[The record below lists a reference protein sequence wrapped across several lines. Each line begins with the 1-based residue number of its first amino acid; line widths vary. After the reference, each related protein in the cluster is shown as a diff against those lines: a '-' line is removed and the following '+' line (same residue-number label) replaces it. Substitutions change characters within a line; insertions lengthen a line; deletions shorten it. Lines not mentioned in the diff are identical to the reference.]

1 MNGIIACDCRDV
13 SALPPPTPPLPLS
26 PFQVK
31 QDSDELIDKVHHM
44 LTTHRGFDYRQNCYW
59 FSLTEGI
66 NKKLRAKVG
75 ARLCAARSHASFHP
89 PAVSITLKEPGIAT
103 ITSVNGMLR
112 VLALHYLGILPFCP
126 IDDAVFGV
134 TVEEI
139 TLDTV
144 MKEKAVQSFPLWV
157 KHLLAFVFRG
167 RPPAPMVAPALFAHL
182 RERGM
187 PVWFLGVNSDSDLKL
202 YVEGVCIRASKLLVS
217 SHLVS
222 CLFTRMS
229 VGRSPLG
236 PRPCSRTGSVGP
248 STRSKPSGCAF
259 ERSRRN
265 RTFIFYTPVPM
276 QSQLVE

>member
-1 MNGIIACDCRDV
+1 
-13 SALPPPTPPLPLS
+13 
-26 PFQVK
+26 VK
-31 QDSDELIDKVHHM
+31 QESDELIDKVHHM

-75 ARLCAARSHASFHP
+75 ARLCSARSHVSIHP
-89 PAVSITLKEPGIAT
+89 PALCPSPLKEPGIAT

-112 VLALHYLGILPFCP
+112 VLALHYVGILPFCP

-202 YVEGVCIRASKLLVS
+202 YVEGVCIRASSSLSLHTSCLVSLLV
-217 SHLVS
+217 
-222 CLFTRMS
+222 CL
-229 VGRSPLG
+229 
-236 PRPCSRTGSVGP
+236 
-248 STRSKPSGCAF
+248 
-259 ERSRRN
+259 
-265 RTFIFYTPVPM
+265 
-276 QSQLVE
+276 

>member
-1 MNGIIACDCRDV
+1 
-13 SALPPPTPPLPLS
+13 
-26 PFQVK
+26 
-31 QDSDELIDKVHHM
+31 
-44 LTTHRGFDYRQNCYW
+44 
-59 FSLTEGI
+59 
-66 NKKLRAKVG
+66 
-75 ARLCAARSHASFHP
+75 
-89 PAVSITLKEPGIAT
+89 
-103 ITSVNGMLR
+103 MLR

-202 YVEGVCIRASKLLVS
+202 YVEGACICASKLLVS
-217 SHLVS
+217 HTTCLVS
-222 CLFTRMS
+222 FLLHACL
-229 VGRSPLG
+229 GRSAPG
-236 PRPCSRTGSVGP
+236 PRPCSRTASAGP
-248 STRSKPSGCAF
+248 STRSNPSGCAF
-259 ERSRRN
+259 DRSRRRKR
-265 RTFIFYTPVPM
+265 RTNLIYITDAKTC
-276 QSQLVE
+276 SLVE